1 MEAFADV
8 ASRLAEIGR
17 FFHSRGWVLG
27 TSGNLSAVLSRVP
40 LRLAISASGKDKGS
54 LQVGD
59 FLEIDGDGTV
69 ASAGARPSD
78 EAPLHLAI
86 VRERGAGAVLHSHSV
101 WGTLLSDACAAEGGV
116 RMAGWEMLK
125 GLSGVS
131 THEHAE
137 WVPVLPNSQDYPRLS
152 AELAAALRAHPAAHG
167 VLLRGHGLYTWGRD
181 LAEARRHVEVL
192 EFLFEVEG
200 RRSALGRG
208 GA

>member
-1 MEAFADV
+1 VDAFVDV
-8 ASRLAEIGR
+8 AARLAEIGR

-40 LRLAISASGKDKGS
+40 LRIAISASGRDKGA
-54 LQVGD
+54 LGTGD
-59 FLEIDGDGTV
+59 FLEIDGDGAAV
-69 ASAGARPSD
+69 SAGGRPSD
-78 EAPLHLAI
+78 ESPLHIAI

-101 WGTLLSDACAAEGGV
+101 WGTLLSDACAMEGGV
-116 RMAGWEMLK
+116 RLAGWEMLK
-125 GLSGVS
+125 GLSGVT

-137 WVPVLPNSQDYPRLS
+137 WVPILANSQDYARLS
-152 AELAAALRAHPAAHG
+152 ADVTAALRAHPAAHG
-167 VLLRGHGLYTWGRD
+167 VLLRGHGLYSWGRD

>member
-1 MEAFADV
+1 MDDLADV
-8 ASRLAEIGR
+8 ASRLAEVGR
-17 FFHSRGWVLG
+17 FFHSRGWVVG

-40 LRLAISASGKDKGS
+40 LRIVISASGRDKGA
-54 LQVGD
+54 LGAQD
-59 FLEIDGDGTV
+59 FLEIDADGG
-69 ASAGARPSD
+69 ALSAGGRPSD
-78 EAPLHLAI
+78 ETPLHLAI
-86 VRERGAGAVLHSHSV
+86 VGERGAGAVLHSHSV
-101 WGTLLSDACAAEGGV
+101 WGTLLSDACAGAGGV
-116 RMAGWEMLK
+116 RLVGWEMLK

-137 WVPVLPNSQDYPRLS
+137 WVPILANSQDYPRLS
-152 AELAAALRAHPAAHG
+152 AELTATLRAHASSHG
-167 VLLRGHGLYTWGRD
+167 VLLRGHGLYAWGRD